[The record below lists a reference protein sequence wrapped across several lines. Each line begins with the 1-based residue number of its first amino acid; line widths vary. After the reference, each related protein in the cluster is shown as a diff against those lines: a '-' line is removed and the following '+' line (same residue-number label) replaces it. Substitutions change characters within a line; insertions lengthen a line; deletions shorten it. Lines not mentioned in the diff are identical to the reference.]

1 MKLQN
6 KLLAVLNDYY
16 SLINERKFELENI
29 VNDME
34 EVESLGIYQKLLDS
48 RLEVDEL
55 IKAVEKYDFSRANGE
70 GTLDVIT
77 DIDGNNKI
85 I

>member
-34 EVESLGIYQKLLDS
+34 EVESLSIYQKLLDS

-55 IKAVEKYDFSRANGE
+55 IKAVEKYDFSRVNGE
-70 GTLDVIT
+70 GTLDVII

>member
-16 SLINERKFELENI
+16 SLINERKYELENI
-29 VNDME
+29 VGDME
-34 EVESLGIYQKLLDS
+34 EVESLSIYQRLLDS

-55 IKAVEKYDFSRANGE
+55 IKAVEKYDFSRVNGE
-70 GTLDVIT
+70 GTLDVII